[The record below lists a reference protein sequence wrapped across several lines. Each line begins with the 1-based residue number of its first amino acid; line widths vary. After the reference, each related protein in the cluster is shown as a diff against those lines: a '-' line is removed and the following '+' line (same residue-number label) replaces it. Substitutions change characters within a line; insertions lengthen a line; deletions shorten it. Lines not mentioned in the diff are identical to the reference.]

1 MENYKVFFT
10 IYAFFFLVGIDR
22 AQAYEPKTGNI
33 TATLG
38 PIASQL
44 NMNRKPKGTN
54 NPIMG
59 GFGIVANGDLSHSNS
74 LETAIFY
81 SPRLYYRTHDDFEV
95 IEKVKR
101 VHITL
106 GHRWYLNRY
115 LSTSAGFFSSYA
127 IGDSQPYFTNKPQ
140 DPNNIIDTSA
150 DDLTEYGVDLAVQSD
165 IWFDKKIAVVA
176 EARYSVGLTPKSNES
191 TDHYALMLGIRYLV
205 QQGSK

>member
-1 MENYKVFFT
+1 MENYKVFFI
-10 IYAFFFLVGIDR
+10 IYAFFFLVVSNK
-22 AQAYEPKTGNI
+22 AFAYEPRNGNI

-38 PIASQL
+38 PIASQT
-44 NMNRKPKGTN
+44 NMLRKPAGAN

-81 SPRLYYRTHDDFEV
+81 TPRLYSRIRDDFEIV
-95 IEKVKR
+95 EKIKR

-106 GHRWYLNRY
+106 GHRWWFNRY
-115 LSTSAGFFSSYA
+115 LSASAGFFSSYA
-127 IGDSQPYFTNKPQ
+127 IGDPQPVFTNKPQ
-140 DPNNIIDTSA
+140 NPDDIVDTSA

-165 IWFDKKIAVVA
+165 IWFDQKIAVIT

-205 QQGSK
+205 QEGNK